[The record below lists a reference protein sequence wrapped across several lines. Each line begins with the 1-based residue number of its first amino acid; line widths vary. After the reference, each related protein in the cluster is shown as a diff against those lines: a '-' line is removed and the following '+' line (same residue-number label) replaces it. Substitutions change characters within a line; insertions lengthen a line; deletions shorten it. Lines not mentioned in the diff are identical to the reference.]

1 VINGGKH
8 FQQITKVMPSL
19 SDQQAWLALIEW
31 NIKTKSR
38 IVESDFT
45 EAGER
50 KLLNLGHTIGHALE
64 SWSHDASEPVAHGH
78 AIAWG
83 LVIETQL
90 AIDVSP
96 NRDETKALQE
106 SLYALVAATY
116 PPIPYNLKDIPQI
129 MNYIRADKKNQHE
142 TLLFSLAFAPG
153 NCQYNI
159 AISEAL
165 VIQVLNDFAHDSH

>member
-1 VINGGKH
+1 
-8 FQQITKVMPSL
+8 MPSI

-45 EAGER
+45 EAAER

-64 SWSHDASEPVAHGH
+64 SWSHDANKPVAHGH

-96 NRDETKALQE
+96 NQEETKALQE
-106 SLYALVAATY
+106 SPRRAASLRDH
-116 PPIPYNLKDIPQI
+116 P
-129 MNYIRADKKNQHE
+129 
-142 TLLFSLAFAPG
+142 LLSSSSTSH
-153 NCQYNI
+153 
-159 AISEAL
+159 SENSI
-165 VIQVLNDFAHDSH
+165 VCG